1 LLAQLH
7 MQITNSVP
15 LAIAALIGAGGIG
28 FGVREYRQSVE
39 TSSHERAMV
48 ATINDLEQ
56 RVKELSGRLSQQA
69 EEKERPAPVKVRRA
83 PVKRAAVA
91 RRPVDD
97 PRWQRIENRLSDHDQ
112 KIAGAK
118 RDVEDTRAELEGK
131 LSSTKDELGGS
142 IAKTHDELI
151 ALQKRGER
159 NYSEFTLDKSKLF
172 QKVGPVSLALRK
184 ADTKHKRYN
193 LDLIVDDMKLEK
205 KDVSLYEPVYLT
217 LSDRP
222 QPMEVVVNRIS
233 KNEVRG
239 YVSQPK
245 YRKSE
250 LVSEVEVRAKLPEPA
265 H

>member
-1 LLAQLH
+1 
-7 MQITNSVP
+7 MQMNSSVP

-28 FGVREYRQSVE
+28 FGVREHKQALE
-39 TSSHERAMV
+39 TSSHEQAMA
-48 ATINDLEQ
+48 ATIGELEQ
-56 RVKELSGRLSQQA
+56 RVKELSGRLSQQI
-69 EEKERPAPVKVRRA
+69 EVREHPSTVRIRRA
-83 PVKRAAVA
+83 PAKRSAAV
-91 RRPVDD
+91 RRQQADD
-97 PRWQRIENRLSDHDQ
+97 PRWQRIENRLSDHEQ
-112 KIAGAK
+112 RIAGAK

-131 LSSTKDELGGS
+131 LSSAKDELGGS
-142 IAKTHDELI
+142 IAKTHDELV

-159 NYSEFTLDKSKLF
+159 NYSEFKLDKSKLF

-193 LDLIVDDMKLEK
+193 LEMIVDDVKLEK

-222 QPMEVVVNRIS
+222 QPMEVVVNQIS

-239 YVSQPK
+239 YVSQPR

-250 LVSEVEVRAKLPEPA
+250 LVSEAEVRTKLPEPA

>member
-1 LLAQLH
+1 
-7 MQITNSVP
+7 MQINQSVP

-28 FGVREYRQSVE
+28 FGVREHKEALQTV
-39 TSSHERAMV
+39 SHEQAM
-48 ATINDLEQ
+48 AAASISQLEQ
-56 RVKELSGRLSQQA
+56 RVKDLSEKLNQQVA
-69 EEKERPAPVKVRRA
+69 EKERPPAPVKVRRVPA
-83 PVKRAAVA
+83 TRSALV
-91 RRPVDD
+91 RRPADD
-97 PRWQRIENRLSDHDQ
+97 PRWQRIENRLADHDQ

-118 RDVEDTRAELEGK
+118 RDVEDTRTDLEGK

-142 IAKTHDELI
+142 IAKTHDELV

-159 NYSEFTLDKSKLF
+159 NYSEFTLDKSKDF
-172 QKVGPVSLALRK
+172 RKVGPVSLSLRK

-193 LDLIVDDMKLEK
+193 LELIVDDVTLEK
-205 KDVSLYEPVYLT
+205 KNVSLYEPVYLT

-222 QPMEVVVNRIS
+222 QPMEVVVNQIS
-233 KNEVRG
+233 KNEIRG

-250 LVSEVEVRAKLPEPA
+250 LVTEVEVRNKLPEPA

>member
-1 LLAQLH
+1 
-7 MQITNSVP
+7 
-15 LAIAALIGAGGIG
+15 
-28 FGVREYRQSVE
+28 VREHKQALE
-39 TSSHERAMV
+39 TSSHEQAMS
-48 ATINDLEQ
+48 ATIGELEQ
-56 RVKELSGRLSQQA
+56 RVKELSGRLSQQI
-69 EEKERPAPVKVRRA
+69 EVREHPAPVIVRRA
-83 PVKRAAVA
+83 PAKRPAVV

-97 PRWQRIENRLSDHDQ
+97 PRWQRIESRLSDHEQ
-112 KIAGAK
+112 RIAGAK

-142 IAKTHDELI
+142 IAKTHDELV
-151 ALQKRGER
+151 AMQKRGER
-159 NYSEFTLDKSKLF
+159 SYSEFKLDKSKLF

-193 LDLIVDDMKLEK
+193 LELIVDDMKLEK

-222 QPMEVVVNRIS
+222 QPMEVVVNQIS

-250 LVSEVEVRAKLPEPA
+250 LVSEAEVRTKLPEPA

>member
-1 LLAQLH
+1 
-7 MQITNSVP
+7 MQMNSSVP

-28 FGVREYRQSVE
+28 FGVREHRQSLE
-39 TSSHERAMV
+39 TSSHEQAMA
-48 ATINDLEQ
+48 ATIGDLEQ
-56 RVKELSGRLSQQA
+56 RVKELSVKLSQQA

-83 PVKRAAVA
+83 PAKRQAVV
-91 RRPVDD
+91 RRQADD
-97 PRWQRIENRLSDHDQ
+97 PRWQRIESRLSDHEQ

-142 IAKTHDELI
+142 IAKNHDDLV

-159 NYSEFTLDKSKLF
+159 NYSEFTLDRSKEF

-184 ADTKHKRYN
+184 ADTKHKKYN
-193 LDLIVDDMKLEK
+193 LELIVDDMKLEK
-205 KDVSLYEPVYLT
+205 KNVSLYEPVYLT

-222 QPMEVVVNRIS
+222 QPMEVVVNQIS

-250 LVSEVEVRAKLPEPA
+250 LVSETEVRTKLPEPA

>member
-1 LLAQLH
+1 
-7 MQITNSVP
+7 MQINSSVP

-39 TSSHERAMV
+39 TSSHEQAMI
-48 ATINDLEQ
+48 ATISQLEQ
-56 RVKELSGRLSQQA
+56 RVKELSGRLNQQA
-69 EEKERPAPVKVRRA
+69 EEKERPTPVKVRRA
-83 PVKRAAVA
+83 PPVRQPARV
-91 RRPVDD
+91 RRPADD
-97 PRWQRIENRLSDHDQ
+97 PRWQRVESRLADQ
-112 KIAGAK
+112 EQRIAGAK
-118 RDVEDTRAELEGK
+118 RDVEDARAELEGK
-131 LSSTKDELGGS
+131 LTSTKDELGGS
-142 IAKTHDELI
+142 IAKTHDELV

-159 NYSEFTLDKSKLF
+159 NYSEFTLDRSKDF
-172 QKVGPVSLALRK
+172 RKVGPVSLALRK

-193 LDLIVDDMKLEK
+193 LELIVDDVKLEK
-205 KDVSLYEPVYLT
+205 KNVSLYEPVYLT

-222 QPMEVVVNRIS
+222 QPMEVVVNQIS

-250 LVSEVEVRAKLPEPA
+250 LMSEVEVRNKLPEPA

>member
-1 LLAQLH
+1 
-7 MQITNSVP
+7 MQMNSSVP
-15 LAIAALIGAGGIG
+15 LAIAAIIGAGGIG
-28 FGVREYRQSVE
+28 FGVREYRQSLE
-39 TSSHERAMV
+39 TSSHEQAMA
-48 ATINDLEQ
+48 ATIGELEQ
-56 RVKELSGRLSQQA
+56 RVKELSVKLSQQT

-83 PVKRAAVA
+83 PAKRPAVA
-91 RRPVDD
+91 RRQTDD
-97 PRWQRIENRLSDHDQ
+97 PRWQTIESRLSDHEQ
-112 KIAGAK
+112 RIAGAK

-142 IAKTHDELI
+142 IAKNHDDLV

-159 NYSEFTLDKSKLF
+159 NYSEFTLDRSKEF

-184 ADTKHKRYN
+184 ADTKHKKYN
-193 LDLIVDDMKLEK
+193 LELIVDDMRLEK
-205 KDVSLYEPVYLT
+205 KNVSLYEPVYLT

-222 QPMEVVVNRIS
+222 QPMEVVVNQIS

-250 LVSEVEVRAKLPEPA
+250 LVSETEVRTKLPEPA